1 MLAGRDGGVQRRPVR
16 RPAGLARALDRRG
29 DRQAAVAVGL
39 HAAQRLDVLRRV
51 AAVARGRAL
60 RRREAVPLFPHA
72 DGPGGDA
79 GPFRDVLDGEV
90 VFQCTR
96 VPARVS
102 TRRPRSPSVTGT
114 RVVDAKVTAAGSVGV
129 VRAVAV
135 AIVAVVTGLYVAVR
149 RLLPTVPD
157 WVRVLREADDSTSMD
172 PSTGAVR
179 SVQSAEVVLPAD
191 RIDALWAPVYLERL
205 ARTYWDFLTRATFGL
220 VRVYYT
226 DRERFVCLLVPGLKL
241 LTFAAPEYEMDA
253 SRGVVRWRIASGIL
267 VARRGREGDGYLEID
282 VQRRPAGAPG
292 QVIVHVEVEVANFFP
307 AIASTIGR
315 WFYTHTQSR
324 IHVLVTQAFLHS
336 LARLD
341 LAPSKVGRLAT
352 FEEVP
357 DPRDP
362 LPLDRPGAASGVS
375 RSARP

>member
-1 MLAGRDGGVQRRPVR
+1 
-16 RPAGLARALDRRG
+16 
-29 DRQAAVAVGL
+29 
-39 HAAQRLDVLRRV
+39 
-51 AAVARGRAL
+51 
-60 RRREAVPLFPHA
+60 
-72 DGPGGDA
+72 
-79 GPFRDVLDGEV
+79 
-90 VFQCTR
+90 
-96 VPARVS
+96 
-102 TRRPRSPSVTGT
+102 
-114 RVVDAKVTAAGSVGV
+114 
-129 VRAVAV
+129 
-135 AIVAVVTGLYVAVR
+135 
-149 RLLPTVPD
+149 
-157 WVRVLREADDSTSMD
+157 
-172 PSTGAVR
+172 
-179 SVQSAEVVLPAD
+179 
-191 RIDALWAPVYLERL
+191 
-205 ARTYWDFLTRATFGL
+205 
-220 VRVYYT
+220 
-226 DRERFVCLLVPGLKL
+226 
-241 LTFAAPEYEMDA
+241 MDA

-282 VQRRPAGAPG
+282 VQRRPAEAPG

-341 LAPSKVGRLAT
+341 LAPSKVGRLAS

>member
-1 MLAGRDGGVQRRPVR
+1 VGG
-16 RPAGLARALDRRG
+16 
-29 DRQAAVAVGL
+29 
-39 HAAQRLDVLRRV
+39 
-51 AAVARGRAL
+51 
-60 RRREAVPLFPHA
+60 
-72 DGPGGDA
+72 
-79 GPFRDVLDGEV
+79 
-90 VFQCTR
+90 
-96 VPARVS
+96 
-102 TRRPRSPSVTGT
+102 
-114 RVVDAKVTAAGSVGV
+114 AKVTAAGSVLV

-135 AIVAVVTGLYVAVR
+135 AVVAVVTGLYVAVR

-172 PSTGAVR
+172 RRTGAVR
-179 SVQSAEVVLPAD
+179 SVQSAEVLLPAD

-357 DPRDP
+357 DPSEP